1 MRLTSGMGLSR
12 NAGIGIFLSR
22 VLLGLYFLLA
32 GLSKIGGELT
42 DSDGRVAANFGAF
55 YRGPAYQG
63 LEPDF
68 LPAALSA
75 PYGYALPWAELVIGL
90 LLMLGLFTRLMG
102 GLTFLMILSFLI
114 AQIYSNG
121 MDGVAP
127 GPGPFNT
134 NFILA
139 AVSLIFIF
147 SGPGR
152 LALDHVLGRK
162 KRSPASGSTAAANKS
177 KPGPRL

>member
-1 MRLTSGMGLSR
+1 MTLQRFS
-12 NAGIGIFLSR
+12 GIGIFLSR
-22 VLLGLYFLLA
+22 VLLGLYFALA
-32 GLSKIGGELT
+32 GLAKIGGELR
-42 DSDGRVAANFGAF
+42 DADGRLAANFGAF

-63 LEPDF
+63 LEPSF
-68 LPAALSA
+68 LPEALSA

-90 LLMLGLFTRLMG
+90 LLLLGLFTRIMG
-102 GLTFLMILSFLI
+102 LLTFLMLVSFLV
-114 AQIYSNG
+114 AQIFTNG
-121 MDGVAP
+121 LDGLAP

-139 AVSLIFIF
+139 ALSLIFVF

-152 LALDHVLGRK
+152 LALDHVIGRN
-162 KRSPASGSTAAANKS
+162 RRRAATPERKP